1 MIKYKTFMV
10 SFLCLLVAYGF
21 VIKLNSSM
29 DVEVVEKRIDKFPY
43 RIGDYVGADIKMQN
57 SVIKE
62 LDTDAYIFRKY
73 FYKQNEEITLY
84 IGYYGTK
91 KGGRT
96 GHNPNACY
104 PAGGWAILKNSKSE
118 VSSVLNNQKI
128 NFEVNSMQIKK
139 GESNEIVFHWYQTMR
154 KKVLVSGID
163 INLHRFKNLI
173 LYNRNDGAFIRVSA
187 PITQSQID
195 TKSKIKHFIKM
206 IFPLIAE
213 HWPKESQV
221 KI

>member
-62 LDTDAYIFRKY
+62 LNTDAYIFRKY

-118 VSSVLNNQKI
+118 VSSV
-128 NFEVNSMQIKK
+128 
-139 GESNEIVFHWYQTMR
+139 R
-154 KKVLVSGID
+154 K
-163 INLHRFKNLI
+163 
-173 LYNRNDGAFIRVSA
+173 
-187 PITQSQID
+187 
-195 TKSKIKHFIKM
+195 
-206 IFPLIAE
+206 
-213 HWPKESQV
+213 
-221 KI
+221 